1 MPQLPS
7 FFPTCVWYSIFIS
20 IVSSCMSSG
29 KGAAL
34 AERTSE
40 LLLLHCFPFVGVWHG
55 HGSPRGASRRSSKSD
70 DATCGGK
77 SRFCNHM
84 TWRES
89 PYFSQLER
97 LTLVAIRNC
106 MLPSVR
112 VVRVA
117 RRMHMA
123 SDPNIWGSPP
133 TAAAWEEMKL
143 KAVRSKL
150 PRFLPISPGPPPLS
164 PSTSVHVRSFLASLG
179 Q

>member
-1 MPQLPS
+1 
-7 FFPTCVWYSIFIS
+7 
-20 IVSSCMSSG
+20 MSSG

-40 LLLLHCFPFVGVWHG
+40 LLLLHFFPFVGVWHG

-70 DATCGGK
+70 DVRREISVLQSHDLAREPIFFSVRAPN
-77 SRFCNHM
+77 SR
-84 TWRES
+84 RDKK
-89 PYFSQLER
+89 L
-97 LTLVAIRNC
+97 
-106 MLPSVR
+106 LPSVR

-133 TAAAWEEMKL
+133 TATAAAWEEMKL

-150 PRFLPISPGPPPLS
+150 PRFLPISPGPPLS